1 MKTNRSSQTLKLNL
15 LTPRFIALGL
25 LAGVLVMLLLGLTGC
40 QGRSSMVRDGNA
52 AVPVD
57 FAGDYP
63 LVSVNGKLVPCIV
76 SHEDHEVMV
85 KSGLFTLS
93 TNGTCRSQ
101 SVFCMVGYR
110 DVHRVVDAT
119 CTVSGTNLTMRW
131 KGAGITEG
139 TIEGSTFTM
148 NNEGMIF
155 VYRK

>member
-25 LAGVLVMLLLGLTGC
+25 LAGVLVLMLLGLTGC
-40 QGRSSMVRDGNA
+40 QGRSDLTRGENTG
-52 AVPVD
+52 VPVN
-57 FAGDYP
+57 FAGDYQ

-85 KSGLFTLS
+85 KSGLFTIS
-93 TNGTCRSQ
+93 TNATCRSQ
-101 SVFCMVGYR
+101 SVFCIVGYR

-131 KGAGITEG
+131 KGAGVTKG
-139 TIEGSTFTM
+139 TIEGGTFTM